1 VEPYSRNRYGM
12 LARNAFEALMA
23 SSIKIAPPPGVTVT
37 HSADTLTLHLSG
49 EWRMRHKGAATAAA
63 LSAIDAPPKPHRVA
77 FESSD
82 LGEWDTALLTFLERV
97 SDSCRTRGI
106 EVDRAG
112 LPPGVQRL
120 LDLAEAVPE
129 KKDARAA
136 ESRESFLTRIGAM
149 TIEVSRSLDEF
160 LDFFGRV
167 MVAFW
172 RLFRG
177 KARFRTSDLMIA
189 IQDCGANALGIV
201 TLISYLVGVILAFM
215 GAVQLQQFGA
225 QLYVADLVAIGVTRD
240 MGAIMTAIIM
250 AGRTGA
256 AFAAALG
263 TMKVTQE
270 IDALATMGI
279 SPLEFLVLP
288 RVLALVLMMPLL
300 CLYSDFVA
308 ILGGTTIG
316 VGMLG
321 INFTVF
327 IREAAH
333 ATTMTYV
340 LGGLFKGTVYGALIA
355 VSGCLRGFQCGNSS
369 SAVGDAATQ
378 AVVMSIVLIV
388 SACGVFAVVFNILG
402 I

>member
-1 VEPYSRNRYGM
+1 M
-12 LARNAFEALMA
+12 LKRNAFDAQMA
-23 SSIKIAPPPGVTVT
+23 TSLHIAPRQGVTVT
-37 HSADTLTLHLSG
+37 RSADVLTLHLSG
-49 EWRMRHKGAATAAA
+49 EWLMRHKGGDAARILGT
-63 LSAIDAPPKPHRVA
+63 IEGPPKPRLIA

-82 LGEWDTALLTFLERV
+82 LGEWDSALLTFLERV
-97 SDSCRTRGI
+97 KEFCRARSI
-106 EVDRAG
+106 EQDRSG

-120 LDLAEAVPE
+120 LELAEAVPE

-136 ESRESFLTRIGAM
+136 ESHESLLTRIGAA
-149 TIEVSRSLDEF
+149 TIDISRSLDEF

-167 MVAFW
+167 TIAFW
-172 RLFRG
+172 HLLRG
-177 KARFRTSDLMIA
+177 KARFRTSDLMIE

-215 GAVQLQQFGA
+215 GAVQLLQFGG
-225 QLYVADLVAIGVTRD
+225 QIYVADLVAIGVTRD

-316 VGMLG
+316 VAMLG
-321 INFTVF
+321 INFIVF
-327 IREAAH
+327 IHEAAH
-333 ATTMTYV
+333 AVTMTYV
-340 LGGLFKGTVYGALIA
+340 IGGLFKGTVYGALIA
-355 VSGCLRGFQCGNSS
+355 ISGCLRGFQCGNSS
-369 SAVGDAATQ
+369 SAVGDAATE

-388 SACGVFAVVFNILG
+388 CACGVFAVIFNILG